1 MAKKPKKKLT
11 TKQKQKGYRALQ
23 FTCVGGEFVSV
34 MLPFIILGIVNGEK
48 WFVSEGGWKIG
59 LGGSLALALV
69 GIAIFLVTKK
79 KEGESDITKGWI
91 TLIVGWFAVAFIFVL
106 LTNIMDQIAVI
117 MLWGGLGILGA
128 FGLDI
133 TSRHYKKLADAYKD
147 AIGGVSEDKLKE
159 KIKKE
164 LEEEQAVE

>member
-1 MAKKPKKKLT
+1 MAKKQKKKLT
-11 TKQKQKGYRALQ
+11 TKQKQKGYRTLQ
-23 FTCVGGEFVSV
+23 YTCVGGEFVSAL
-34 MLPFIILGIVNGEK
+34 LPFIVLGIANGEE

-69 GIAIFLVTKK
+69 GIAVFLVTKK
-79 KEGESDITKGWI
+79 KEGESDITRGWI

-106 LTNIMDQIAVI
+106 LTNILDQIAVI
-117 MLWGGLGILGA
+117 MLWGGLGLLGS

-133 TSRHYKKLADAYKD
+133 TSRHFKTLADEYKD
-147 AIGGVSEDKLKE
+147 ALKEVNGDTLKE

-164 LEEEQAVE
+164 IEEEQAVE